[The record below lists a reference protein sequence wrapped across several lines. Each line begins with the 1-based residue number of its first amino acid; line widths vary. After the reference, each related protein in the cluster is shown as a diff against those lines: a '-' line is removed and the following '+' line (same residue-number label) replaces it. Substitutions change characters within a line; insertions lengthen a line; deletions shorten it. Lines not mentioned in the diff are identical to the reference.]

1 MVHIRPTDM
10 QVVQQLLKKC
20 TRRLSNLTALEHTE
34 ELLLLDGKLA
44 RLARLSDED
53 AFCVWQ

>member
-1 MVHIRPTDM
+1 M